1 MDSNPIIN
9 GTIIQGYKI
18 IKFLGKGKFS
28 DVYQAERQID
38 QKLVA
43 LKIIKIYDIMD
54 KETVQKCLQEVD
66 LLKKV
71 SHPNIVKYFDSF
83 MADNEL
89 FIAIEWADKG
99 DVKKLIKKFKQ
110 EGDLIDECHIIQYT
124 REIAGALQ
132 HMHEQRVIHRDLKPA
147 NILIFSDGTFKLGDL
162 GLGRSLSKET
172 IKAFSRVGTPLYMAP
187 EVINN
192 KGYDF
197 KSDNWSLGCVVY
209 ELVTLR
215 SPFQTNEK
223 ISVMDLFKVI
233 TQGQFK
239 EIDDPKYK
247 TAKLIVN
254 GLIKTNPNERMELND
269 VIKICNEYLSKQEEK
284 PKFDPFI
291 IMDDINEKLRLLN
304 YENNFCKKFNKELIN
319 KFYFAVNIYG
329 YDFNN
334 ENNSLNESY
343 PIQFSY
349 FYDLSN
355 WLMTLIKQ
363 NVNLNI
369 IQELDI
375 KIKKYDK
382 KKSHENQMNELID
395 DLKSMDVK
403 VLMNSRF
410 KYGYGDGVCL
420 VLTQLCDKY
429 LIKQNYIF
437 KKPKFKEGNQK
448 IEQIKGYDDIVLEEN
463 IGTNFGF
470 KPNTGINFG
479 GGFKHNTTGT
489 KTKFFQGYGK
499 KRFNSYNNGD
509 DVNTAASEISI
520 NDEENNN
527 INSVNIKNNIL
538 QSNIVQSD
546 WNKEFKRVEN
556 ILEIPEGPEL
566 LESQS
571 ESGNNVNNNNNNNDS
586 LDKGIVKRLYN
597 FNVNFDNNYYI
608 IDGIKL
614 YNEKIDSQLN
624 KISKIESSLGNSDE
638 NKSNLSKLK
647 LTQNALKHYQEDIDN
662 IKEDIENIKNE
673 KERVD
678 IKINKLKAL
687 EKNELSEDNKNKLKN
702 VKICLDQLKKEN
714 SKFDSEVSILNAA
727 LINYNKEEISY
738 LVNNKNGLSNLN
750 DDNNNNE
757 EVFSKD
763 EII

>member
-1 MDSNPIIN
+1 MESKPVLN
-9 GTIIQGYKI
+9 GSIVQGYKI

-66 LLKKV
+66 LLKRV

-223 ISVMDLFKVI
+223 ISVMDLFKII

-254 GLIKTNPNERMELND
+254 GLIKTNPNERMELNE
-269 VIKICNEYLSKQEEK
+269 VIRICNEYLSKQEEK

-304 YENNFCKKFNKELIN
+304 YENNFCKKFNKDLIN
-319 KFYFAVNIYG
+319 KYYFAFNIYG

-403 VLMNSRF
+403 VLLNSRF

-520 NDEENNN
+520 NDEDNNN

-571 ESGNNVNNNNNNNDS
+571 ESGNNINNNNNES

-597 FNVNFDNNYYI
+597 FNVNFDNNYYF

-614 YNEKIDSQLN
+614 YNEKIESQLN
-624 KISKIESSLGNSDE
+624 KINKIENSLGNSEE
-638 NKSNLSKLK
+638 NKNNLSKLK
-647 LTQNALKHYQEDIDN
+647 LTQNALKHYQEDIDTIN
-662 IKEDIENIKNE
+662 EDIENIKNE

-678 IKINKLKAL
+678 NKIKKLKAL
-687 EKNELSEDNKNKLKN
+687 EKNELNEDDKNKLKDI
-702 VKICLDQLKKEN
+702 KISLDQLKKET

-738 LVNNKNGLSNLN
+738 LVNDKIGFSNSN
-750 DDNNNNE
+750 EDNINE

>member
-1 MDSNPIIN
+1 MESKPVLN
-9 GTIIQGYKI
+9 GSIIQGYKI

-28 DVYQAERQID
+28 DVYQAERQLD
-38 QKLVA
+38 SKLVA

-66 LLKKV
+66 LLKRV

-83 MADNEL
+83 ISNNEL
-89 FIAIEWADKG
+89 YIAIEWADKG

-110 EGDLIDECHIIQYT
+110 EGDQIDEVHVIEYV
-124 REIAGALQ
+124 REIASALQ

-215 SPFQTNEK
+215 SPFQINEK

-233 TQGQFK
+233 TLGQYK

-247 TAKLIVN
+247 TAKIIVN
-254 GLIKTNPNERMELND
+254 GLIKINPNERLDLKD
-269 VIKICNEYLSKQEEK
+269 VIKICNDYLSKVEEK
-284 PKFDPFI
+284 PRFDPFI

-304 YENNFCKKFNKELIN
+304 YENNFCKKFNKEIIN
-319 KFYFAVNIYG
+319 KYYFAINIYG
-329 YDFNN
+329 YDYNN
-334 ENNSLNESY
+334 ENNSLNENY
-343 PIQFSY
+343 PVQFSY

-355 WLMTLIKQ
+355 WLISLIKK

-369 IQELDI
+369 IQELEI

-382 KKSHENQMNELID
+382 KKSHEQQMNELIE
-395 DLKSMDVK
+395 DLKSIDVK
-403 VLMNSRF
+403 VLLNSKF

-429 LIKQNYIF
+429 LIK
-437 KKPKFKEGNQK
+437 
-448 IEQIKGYDDIVLEEN
+448 
-463 IGTNFGF
+463 
-470 KPNTGINFG
+470 
-479 GGFKHNTTGT
+479 GGFKNNITST
-489 KTKFFQGYGK
+489 KTKFFQGIGI
-499 KRFNSYNNGD
+499 KRFNSYSNND
-509 DVNTAASEISI
+509 DVNTAATEISVE
-520 NDEENNN
+520 DENYNNVN
-527 INSVNIKNNIL
+527 NIKNNIL
-538 QSNIVQSD
+538 ISGIEQSE

-556 ILEIPEGPEL
+556 ILEIPVENILEIPEAP
-566 LESQS
+566 EIFEQS
-571 ESGNNVNNNNNNNDS
+571 ESSNNNNINNNNNNDNEKS
-586 LDKGIVKRLYN
+586 IIKRLYN
-597 FNVNFDNNYYI
+597 FNVNFDNNFYFI
-608 IDGIKL
+608 QGIND
-614 YNEKIDSQLN
+614 YNEGIEKELKKINQ
-624 KISKIESSLGNSDE
+624 IESSLGNNEE

-647 LTQNALKHYQEDIDN
+647 LTQNAVKHYKEDIDN
-662 IKEDIENIKNE
+662 VNDEIESLKKE
-673 KERVD
+673 KER
-678 IKINKLKAL
+678 IIHKINKLNAL
-687 EKNELSEDNKNKLKN
+687 EKNELSIEDKNKLKD
-702 VKICLDQLKKEN
+702 IKEN
-714 SKFDSEVSILNAA
+714 INKLKNETLKYNSEESILNAA
-727 LINYNKEEISY
+727 LMN
-738 LVNNKNGLSNLN
+738 LNKNENTNLI
-750 DDNNNNE
+750 NNNINK
-757 EVFSKD
+757 VLFSKNENDENEQIFSND

>member
-1 MDSNPIIN
+1 MESKQVLN
-9 GTIIQGYKI
+9 GSIVQGYKI

-319 KFYFAVNIYG
+319 KFYFATNIYG

-429 LIKQNYIF
+429 LIKQDYIF

-520 NDEENNN
+520 NDEDNNN

-571 ESGNNVNNNNNNNDS
+571 ESGNNVNNNNNDS

-662 IKEDIENIKNE
+662 INEDIENIKNE

-738 LVNNKNGLSNLN
+738 LVNKSGFSNLN

>member
-1 MDSNPIIN
+1 MESKQVLN
-9 GTIIQGYKI
+9 GSIVQGYKI

-28 DVYQAERQID
+28 DVYQAERQLD

-403 VLMNSRF
+403 VLLNSRF

-520 NDEENNN
+520 NDEDNNN

-571 ESGNNVNNNNNNNDS
+571 ESGNNVNNNNNDS

-662 IKEDIENIKNE
+662 INEDIENIKNE

-738 LVNNKNGLSNLN
+738 LVNKSGFSNLN

>member
-1 MDSNPIIN
+1 MESKQVLN
-9 GTIIQGYKI
+9 GSIVQGYKI

-304 YENNFCKKFNKELIN
+304 YENNFCKKFNKDLIN
-319 KFYFAVNIYG
+319 KYYFAFNIYG

-334 ENNSLNESY
+334 ENNSINESY

-448 IEQIKGYDDIVLEEN
+448 VEQIKGYDDIVLEEN

-520 NDEENNN
+520 NDEDNNN

-586 LDKGIVKRLYN
+586 LDKGIIKRLYN

-662 IKEDIENIKNE
+662 INEDIENIKNE

-678 IKINKLKAL
+678 IKIKKLKAL
-687 EKNELSEDNKNKLKN
+687 EKNELSEDDKNKLKN
-702 VKICLDQLKKEN
+702 IKISLDQLKQET

>member
-1 MDSNPIIN
+1 MESKQVLN
-9 GTIIQGYKI
+9 GSIVQGYKI

-319 KFYFAVNIYG
+319 KFYFATNIYG

-429 LIKQNYIF
+429 LIKQDYIF

-527 INSVNIKNNIL
+527 INSANIKNNIL

-586 LDKGIVKRLYN
+586 LDKGIIKRLYN

-624 KISKIESSLGNSDE
+624 KINKIENSLGNNEE

-687 EKNELSEDNKNKLKN
+687 EKNELSEDDKNKLKN
-702 VKICLDQLKKEN
+702 IKISLDQLKQET

>member
-1 MDSNPIIN
+1 MESKQVLN
-9 GTIIQGYKI
+9 GSIVQGYKI

-304 YENNFCKKFNKELIN
+304 YENNFCKKFNKDLIN
-319 KFYFAVNIYG
+319 KYYFAFNIYG

-429 LIKQNYIF
+429 LIKQDYIF

-527 INSVNIKNNIL
+527 INSANIKNNIL

-586 LDKGIVKRLYN
+586 LDKGIIKRLYN

-624 KISKIESSLGNSDE
+624 KINKIENSLGNNEE

-687 EKNELSEDNKNKLKN
+687 EKNELSEDDKNKLKN
-702 VKICLDQLKKEN
+702 IKISLDQLKQET